1 MKLLPT
7 LVAATAA
14 KECVYTNWSSWT
26 ECSWLCGPGGTKE
39 RVRSIRLPR
48 DGKCTDNGAE
58 PETKQVEPCNRKC
71 LNGGKMSNSNKCKCK
86 SFFMGRCCEIP
97 VSGSVDRC
105 DRELRAPD
113 GGNLKCGRAKPE
125 PVNPLLADEPVKLRN
140 GREPLPHKWA
150 CSAKCPKDQG
160 MYRAVDD
167 VIQCKHEGWQGTSFA
182 QRSFAFDDYDD
193 LTPTLPLP
201 DCAPRATVLGTTA
214 SFALEYVGV
223 QAGVPTGLE
232 ALVEAQCGRKV
243 KGAKV
248 GLEFAATYTINEVRT
263 RREGEEAPV
272 DAAPV
277 DAAPENAAPED
288 AAPASTTAPAV
299 NFSIDVN
306 FSIKA
311 RSAGNV
317 GWASQDMSRSL
328 MRDCVGSVLADFTAN
343 TDSTDDE
350 GFMAAG
356 HDEPED
362 MTEDFWPRWDLTGSG
377 CLDGSVL
384 VGGNMQEKLECQ
396 ACPRG
401 TVFVSRARGTMTMC
415 RPCPSGSYMGETGA
429 VMNDAGELGECNACP
444 SDAYMT
450 NVFPAYSKDQCQ
462 KTSCFPNRT
471 KFQVV
476 FVLDSSGSVTRP
488 DYIRM
493 REFSKSIVKRMCLN
507 GGEAQEGKK
516 SCGQAGYVIY
526 NSSPESMLKFK
537 QVETFEDFE
546 RIDNY
551 EYRYVFLL
559 LFRLKR

>member
-1 MKLLPT
+1 
-7 LVAATAA
+7 
-14 KECVYTNWSSWT
+14 
-26 ECSWLCGPGGTKE
+26 
-39 RVRSIRLPR
+39 
-48 DGKCTDNGAE
+48 
-58 PETKQVEPCNRKC
+58 
-71 LNGGKMSNSNKCKCK
+71 
-86 SFFMGRCCEIP
+86 MG
-97 VSGSVDRC
+97 
-105 DRELRAPD
+105 
-113 GGNLKCGRAKPE
+113 
-125 PVNPLLADEPVKLRN
+125 
-140 GREPLPHKWA
+140 
-150 CSAKCPKDQG
+150 
-160 MYRAVDD
+160 
-167 VIQCKHEGWQGTSFA
+167 
-182 QRSFAFDDYDD
+182 
-193 LTPTLPLP
+193 
-201 DCAPRATVLGTTA
+201 
-214 SFALEYVGV
+214 
-223 QAGVPTGLE
+223 
-232 ALVEAQCGRKV
+232 
-243 KGAKV
+243 
-248 GLEFAATYTINEVRT
+248 
-263 RREGEEAPV
+263 
-272 DAAPV
+272 
-277 DAAPENAAPED
+277 
-288 AAPASTTAPAV
+288 
-299 NFSIDVN
+299 
-306 FSIKA
+306 
-311 RSAGNV
+311 
-317 GWASQDMSRSL
+317 SL

-551 EYRYVFLL
+551 EYRGGAPNDRPRHAPAVRAGPRAPRHRALAHRARAPLQEVRRRRRRQRQLRGLL
-559 LFRLKR
+559 AHRRRPRELLRPEQSLLRRAQHALRRLEEAQGAARLPRQLQVSAGRSAWVHRCVLYCVCLC